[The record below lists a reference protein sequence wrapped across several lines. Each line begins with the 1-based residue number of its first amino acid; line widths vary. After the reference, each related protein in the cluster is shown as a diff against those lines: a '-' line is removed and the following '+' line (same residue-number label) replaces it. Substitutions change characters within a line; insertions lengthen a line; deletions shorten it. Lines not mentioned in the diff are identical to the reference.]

1 MTSQS
6 SHADNG
12 SAHSTRNLPRRDL
25 PGGDPM
31 IDREI
36 QVFTNGTYRL
46 EFFTGPDGRKVI
58 DAAQVAR
65 YLSFRDAHRLAEHI
79 PAEHKGYTT
88 ACTPGGD
95 QRILYLT
102 LPGFVRAVGQ
112 RQPARIKDA
121 GARAS
126 VEKFQEWALDD
137 VIPTVMETGHYS
149 MPGALVPAQSLPPAP
164 QSYPEALRA
173 LAAEWEMREAAE
185 RQLAIAAPKA
195 AVADALIDAEG
206 DYSLRKAAQILS
218 RDYGIKTGQN
228 RLMRSLYE
236 LKWVDVHGIP
246 YQHRI
251 EGGWLRTRVQTY
263 PHPRTGEPMLG
274 KPQIRV
280 TGKGIAE
287 LHRLLSAPAG
297 AIVRQ
302 RRPRAGE

>member
-1 MTSQS
+1 MT
-6 SHADNG
+6 G
-12 SAHSTRNLPRRDL
+12 
-25 PGGDPM
+25 
-31 IDREI
+31 REI
-36 QVFTNGTYRL
+36 EVFTQGQYRL
-46 EFFTGPDGRKVI
+46 EFFRDDDGTRLI

-65 YLSFRDAHRLAEHI
+65 YLGFRDGASLARKMS
-79 PAEHKGYTT
+79 AGHKRYVLGRS
-88 ACTPGGD
+88 AVGEQEIVC
-95 QRILYLT
+95 LT

-112 RQPARIKDA
+112 RQASRIKDPV
-121 GARAS
+121 ARAG
-126 VEKFQEWALDD
+126 VETFQEWALDT
-137 VIPTVMETGHYS
+137 VIPTVMETGQYS
-149 MPGALVPAQSLPPAP
+149 APAALIPAQSLPPAP

-173 LAAEWEMREAAE
+173 LAAEFEMREAAE

-263 PHPRTGEPMLG
+263 PHPRTGEPTLG

-280 TGKGIAE
+280 TGKGLAE